1 MSVQRQNFPTH
12 INGEEIIKIVQ
23 GKKYGTRS
31 AAFQGMLDRND
42 EESSSNMEF
51 RKADIFELGENI
63 ISLSNESYKVYNGTS
78 YSCAITT
85 SKYIKKEAKYEK

>member
-1 MSVQRQNFPTH
+1 MLL
-12 INGEEIIKIVQ
+12 EIIGHD
-23 GKKYGTRS
+23 GKS
-31 AAFQGMLDRND
+31 
-42 EESSSNMEF
+42 